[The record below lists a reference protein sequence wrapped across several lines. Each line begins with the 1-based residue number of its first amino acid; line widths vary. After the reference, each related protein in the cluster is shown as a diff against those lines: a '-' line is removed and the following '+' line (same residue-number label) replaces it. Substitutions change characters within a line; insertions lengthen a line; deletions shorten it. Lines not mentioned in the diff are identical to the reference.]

1 MKDDAVKGV
10 KHKVE
15 EVPYA
20 ERTLKPFEHFTPPDV
35 PHDLSIRVFNMS
47 ADKTYIV
54 RISEVVEFTSL
65 PKPTGMVAL
74 REKRQKELAK
84 ETKREKE
91 LRKLADDIVDG
102 KLT

>member
-15 EVPYA
+15 EVRTA
-20 ERTLKPFEHFTPPDV
+20 EITLKPFDHYTPPPV
-35 PHDLSIRVFNMS
+35 PHDLSVRIFNMS

-65 PKPTGMVAL
+65 PK
-74 REKRQKELAK
+74 
-84 ETKREKE
+84 
-91 LRKLADDIVDG
+91 RK
-102 KLT
+102 T